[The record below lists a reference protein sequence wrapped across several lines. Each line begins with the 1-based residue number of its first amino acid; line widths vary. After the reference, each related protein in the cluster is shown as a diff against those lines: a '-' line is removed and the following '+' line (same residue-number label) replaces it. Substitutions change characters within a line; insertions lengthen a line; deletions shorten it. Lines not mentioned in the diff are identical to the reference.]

1 MVNCEGLSLALYH
14 VFPATFHVISRKMD
28 FLWDRVASLLQ
39 SKTKS
44 VDEVG
49 EKLMDVQYTSA
60 KFVSNFA
67 ALHHTHS

>member
-60 KFVSNFA
+60 QSFMGFT
-67 ALHHTHS
+67 LIT